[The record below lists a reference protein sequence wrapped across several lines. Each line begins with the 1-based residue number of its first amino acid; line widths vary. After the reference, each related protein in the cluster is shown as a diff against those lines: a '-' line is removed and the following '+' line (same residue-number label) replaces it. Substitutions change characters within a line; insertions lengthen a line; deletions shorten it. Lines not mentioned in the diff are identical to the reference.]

1 MIKSIIAEDDYR
13 VAAIHEQFIK
23 KINGIECI
31 GKALNA
37 AEALELLVEKEAD
50 LLIMDIYMPDE
61 LGSSLLP
68 RIREDFPNIEVIM
81 ITASNEKQM
90 VEESLR
96 YGVIDYMIKPV
107 TFERFSEAIRKV
119 NKKRELL
126 ECRES
131 ELTQEAIDHYL
142 SSSSALIMT
151 SEKMPKGIDSLT
163 LKKVI
168 EILDDMKQ
176 GVNAEELGKEMGASR
191 TTARRYLEYLVASEE
206 AKAELEYGIVG
217 RPERKYYRL

>member
-1 MIKSIIAEDDYR
+1 MIKAIIAEDDYR
-13 VAAIHEQFIK
+13 VADIHEQFIE

-37 AEALELLVEKEAD
+37 AEALKLLEETEAD
-50 LLIMDIYMPDE
+50 LLLMDIYMPDE

-68 RIREDFPNIEVIM
+68 RIRESFSNIEVIM

-119 NKKRELL
+119 NKKRDLL
-126 ECRES
+126 ECRDS
-131 ELTQEAIDHYL
+131 ELTQEAIDYYL
-142 SSSSALIMT
+142 SSSSASVAA

-163 LKKVI
+163 LRKVK
-168 EILDDMKQ
+168 EILEEMTE

>member
-13 VAAIHEQFIK
+13 VAAIHEQFIEK
-23 KINGIECI
+23 LDGIECI

-81 ITASNEKQM
+81 ITASNEKRM

>member
-1 MIKSIIAEDDYR
+1 MIKAIIAEDDYR
-13 VAAIHEQFIK
+13 VAAIHEQFIG
-23 KINGIECI
+23 KISGIDCI

-37 AEALELLVEKEAD
+37 AEALELLEEKEAD
-50 LLIMDIYMPDE
+50 LLLMDIYMPDE

-68 RIREDFPNIEVIM
+68 LIRERFPEVEVIM

-96 YGVIDYMIKPV
+96 YGVIDYIIKPV
-107 TFERFSEAIRKV
+107 TFERFSEAIRKF
-119 NKKRELL
+119 NQKRNLL
-126 ECRES
+126 NSQES

-142 SSSSALIMT
+142 SSGTAIEMP

-163 LKKVI
+163 LKKVK
-168 EILDDMKQ
+168 EILHGMEQ

-191 TTARRYLEYLVASEE
+191 TTARRYLEYLVAAGE

>member
-1 MIKSIIAEDDYR
+1 MIKAIIAEDDYR
-13 VAAIHEQFIK
+13 VAAIHEQFIE
-23 KINGIECI
+23 KINGIQCI

-37 AEALELLVEKEAD
+37 AEALELLEEKEAD

-68 RIREDFPNIEVIM
+68 KIRESFPNIEVIM

-119 NKKRELL
+119 NKKRDLL

-131 ELTQEAIDHYL
+131 ELTQETIDHYL
-142 SSSSALIMT
+142 SSSSAAVMT

-163 LKKVI
+163 LKKVK
-168 EILDDMKQ
+168 EILEDMKQ